1 MDFPALKELRSAVRD
16 GTIGN
21 GKQGQ
26 QQARQQEQQEAV
38 DWVFFVHADAVT
50 LTSRE
55 TAAVFAAELGFAD
68 VLVQAVHKPLEVPE
82 KKLTT

>member
-26 QQARQQEQQEAV
+26 QQDRQQEQQEAV